1 MKAVG
6 RLLLAYFFGTTVT
19 RWLTIGGLLLIFA
32 SLYVV
37 LYLPQTEHM
46 LALVWPGIIAIFLG
60 GSLMPLTFGRLS
72 RSHAACMLP
81 GARIKL
87 LASALFTV
95 LLVALPVGLVTPLA
109 YVAGMSAS
117 PGILLEDR
125 RLFEYTL
132 WLALFTYTSA
142 CIAATWL
149 YVFTWFVSSERNLAG
164 FTKGIGLLIVLALI
178 PSGESRDE
186 GPLLERNLQH
196 LAVLAVVFSAGYLNW
211 TRLRRWLAGRRR
223 APSSAPGVSTREFAG
238 REIDLLL
245 GNTRPWILIVV
256 LLLPLAFALRT
267 GWWAPVTW
275 LLYLAIASVVAGGN
289 AEKAPARSRAL
300 WLRSEG
306 PRDTLFAV
314 VEQSAWRHNGLVLLA
329 LILFLLAM
337 GAYAG
342 MPPSRMLAGMSL
354 VVLGTVLSTYLGLML
369 TRGVRVPESLLAIV
383 VMLALLVVAVVTARD
398 DISFWIVAAALAAMA
413 ALAVMLRSFARNRW
427 ARIDWSLCRRD
438 AQAAPRV

>member
-6 RLLLAYFFGTTVT
+6 RLLLTYFFGMTVT

-37 LYLPQTEHM
+37 LYLPQTEQM
-46 LALVWPGIIAIFLG
+46 LALAWPGMIAIFLG

-72 RSHAACMLP
+72 RSHSACILP
-81 GARIKL
+81 RARVKL
-87 LASALFTV
+87 LASAFLTV
-95 LLVALPVGLVTPLA
+95 LLVALPAGLMTPLA
-109 YVAGMSAS
+109 YVAGMSAK
-117 PGILLEDR
+117 PGILLEDQ

-149 YVFTWFVSSERNLAG
+149 YVFMWFVSSERNLAG
-164 FTKGIGLLIVLALI
+164 FTKGFGLLIALALI
-178 PSGESRDE
+178 PSGENLDE
-186 GPLLERNLQH
+186 GLLLQRNLQH

-211 TRLRRWLAGRRR
+211 PRLRRWFAGRRR
-223 APSSAPGVSTREFAG
+223 APPSARSISTREFAG

-245 GNTRPWILIVV
+245 GNTRPWILIAV
-256 LLLPLAFALRT
+256 LLLPMAFVLRT
-267 GWWAPVTW
+267 GWGAPVMW

-306 PRDTLFAV
+306 SRDTLFAA
-314 VEQSAWRHNGLVLLA
+314 VERSAWRHNGLVLLA
-329 LILFLLAM
+329 LILFLLGM

-342 MPPSRMLAGMSL
+342 MPPSRMIAGTSL

-383 VMLALLVVAVVTARD
+383 VMVALSVVAVMTARD
-398 DISFWIVAAALAAMA
+398 DIRFWIVAAALAAMA
-413 ALAVMLRSFARNRW
+413 ALAVILRSFARNRW

-438 AQAAPRV
+438 AQPAPRI